1 MTEKGEIE
9 NNEVANAR
17 DVLSPEDISLC
28 PDATEIILCRKG
40 RAYNDLRPTKQEWE
54 VEMYH
59 TLSVFFCMFFFLLF

>member
-9 NNEVANAR
+9 NNEVANTR

-40 RAYNDLRPTKQEWE
+40 RAYN
-54 VEMYH
+54 
-59 TLSVFFCMFFFLLF
+59 